1 MFGSSDPDNPMGGL
15 LGDLMKVIGSGP
27 GSADSW
33 FEAARTL
40 AFGVATDGGEDE
52 NPDPL
57 VRIAFEELARVA
69 EMHVVEAT
77 GIGPASGAGGVSF
90 EAVGPGQWSFRVLE
104 AYRPVLKSMVEAQQ
118 QGAAAVP
125 SSLDLSELDPD
136 STGGLG
142 GLLGQFALTL
152 GPVFLGMQFGSA
164 AGHLARRAFGQYALP
179 LPWPESS
186 TLLLVPGNVGR
197 FAEDW
202 SLPLQ
207 EVQLW
212 VCLRELTMHAV
223 LTRPG
228 VRASLMT
235 LLGDASAHAAAAQRS
250 IVERL
255 GDGLGD
261 QAALEDALGDPE
273 ALLSDLISPEQ
284 RSISAA
290 LTAQTT
296 AIGAYVDHITAG
308 IAETLTSSPVG
319 AARGLVPLPDRGGQG
334 RAGLRRPVRAQR
346 RPGRGRPR
354 ARLRDGRAGTGG
366 RERAGPPVGRRA
378 RPADAGRGGRARAV
392 ARPHR
397 AAGLNASRRSGRHD
411 RRPERRSPS
420 DASAHRPGVSCTGW
434 VSPPVAGTRARAV
447 RRPGARRSW
456 RPAGPH
462 SSRARSG

>member
-1 MFGSSDPDNPMGGL
+1 MFGSNDPDNPMGGL

-27 GSADSW
+27 GSGDSW

-40 AFGVATDGGEDE
+40 AYGVATDGGEDE

-69 EMHVVEAT
+69 EMHVANAT
-77 GIGPASGAGGVSF
+77 GIAPGPGGGGVSF

-104 AYRPVLKSMVEAQQ
+104 AYRPILKSMVEAQQ

-136 STGGLG
+136 SPAGLG

-186 TLLLVPGNVGR
+186 TLLLVPGNVAR

-228 VRASLMT
+228 VRSSLMH
-235 LLGDASAHAAAAQRS
+235 LLGDAAAHAAAAQRS
-250 IVERL
+250 MVERL

-261 QAALEDALGDPE
+261 PSALQGVLNDPE
-273 ALLSDLISPEQ
+273 SLLADLVSPEQ
-284 RSISAA
+284 RHISNA
-290 LTAQTT
+290 LTALTT
-296 AIGAYVDHITAG
+296 SIGAYVDHVTAG
-308 IAETLTSSPVG
+308 IAATLTSSPAALREAWYRYRVEEEKGEQAFAGLFGLDVG
-319 AARGLVPLPDRGGQG
+319 QDEVDRG
-334 RAGLRRPVRAQR
+334 RAFV
-346 RPGRGRPR
+346 
-354 ARLRDGRAGTGG
+354 TGVL
-366 RERAGPPVGRRA
+366 ERA
-378 RPADAGRGGRARAV
+378 D
-392 ARPHR
+392 
-397 AAGLNASRRSGRHD
+397 
-411 RRPERRSPS
+411 E
-420 DASAHRPGVSCTGW
+420 SALT
-434 VSPPVAGTRARAV
+434 
-447 RRPGARRSW
+447 
-456 RPAGPH
+456 
-462 SSRARSG
+462 

>member
-15 LGDLMKVIGSGP
+15 LGDLLKVIGSGP
-27 GSADSW
+27 GAADSW

-57 VRIAFEELARVA
+57 VRISFEELARVA
-69 EMHVVEAT
+69 ELHVADAT
-77 GIGPASGAGGVSF
+77 GIAPSAGSGGVSF

-125 SSLDLSELDPD
+125 SSSDLSELDPEAA
-136 STGGLG
+136 GGLG

-179 LPWPESS
+179 LPWPESA
-186 TLLLVPGNVGR
+186 TLLLVPGNVAR
-197 FAEDW
+197 FADDW

-223 LTRPG
+223 LTRPA
-228 VRASLMT
+228 VRSSLAT

-255 GDGLGD
+255 GDGLTD
-261 QAALEDALGDPE
+261 PTALEDALGDPE

-284 RSISAA
+284 RNISSA

-308 IAETLTSSPVG
+308 IAETLTSSPAALREAWYRYRIEEGKGEQAFAGLFGLDVG
-319 AARGLVPLPDRGGQG
+319 QEEVDRG
-334 RAGLRRPVRAQR
+334 RAFVSGVV
-346 RPGRGRPR
+346 
-354 ARLRDGRAGTGG
+354 
-366 RERAGPPVGRRA
+366 ERAGEDALA
-378 RPADAGRGGRARAV
+378 RLWADELDLPTPAEVDAPGLWLARI
-392 ARPHR
+392 
-397 AAGLNASRRSGRHD
+397 GLLD
-411 RRPERRSPS
+411 
-420 DASAHRPGVSCTGW
+420 
-434 VSPPVAGTRARAV
+434 
-447 RRPGARRSW
+447 
-456 RPAGPH
+456 
-462 SSRARSG
+462 

>member
-1 MFGSSDPDNPMGGL
+1 MFGSSDADNPMGGL
-15 LGDLMKVIGSGP
+15 LGDLLKVIGSGP
-27 GSADSW
+27 GAADSW

-69 EMHVVEAT
+69 ELHVADAT
-77 GIGPASGAGGVSF
+77 GIASSSASGGVSF
-90 EAVGPGQWSFRVLE
+90 EAVGPGQWSVRVLE
-104 AYRPVLKSMVEAQQ
+104 AYRTVLKSMVEAQQ

-125 SSLDLSELDPD
+125 SSLDVSELDPAA
-136 STGGLG
+136 GGLG

-179 LPWPESS
+179 LPWPEST
-186 TLLLVPGNVGR
+186 TLLLVPGNVAR
-197 FAEDW
+197 FADDW

-228 VRASLMT
+228 VRASLAT

-255 GDGLGD
+255 GDGLTD
-261 QAALEDALGDPE
+261 PAALEDALADPE
-273 ALLSDLISPEQ
+273 ALLSDLITPEQ
-284 RSISAA
+284 RNISST

-296 AIGAYVDHITAG
+296 AIGAYVDHVTAG
-308 IAETLTSSPVG
+308 IAETLTSSPAALREAWYRYRIEEGKGEQAFAGLFGLDVG
-319 AARGLVPLPDRGGQG
+319 QEEVDRG
-334 RAGLRRPVRAQR
+334 RAFVSGVV
-346 RPGRGRPR
+346 
-354 ARLRDGRAGTGG
+354 
-366 RERAGPPVGRRA
+366 ERAGEDALTRLWSDELDLPTPAEVDAPGLWLA
-378 RPADAGRGGRARAV
+378 RI
-392 ARPHR
+392 
-397 AAGLNASRRSGRHD
+397 GLL
-411 RRPERRSPS
+411 E
-420 DASAHRPGVSCTGW
+420 
-434 VSPPVAGTRARAV
+434 
-447 RRPGARRSW
+447 
-456 RPAGPH
+456 
-462 SSRARSG
+462 